1 MEKKSQHESTDI
13 QDYKRGAQAGVP
25 IIVGYLSIGLAFG
38 LLAKTTGI
46 TLLESILFS
55 SVVYAGASQFMA
67 LTLMAMGS
75 GALGIII
82 TTFLVNFRHFLMSAS
97 LSAKLKDGG
106 GRFLPLLAFGITDE
120 TFSVASFEKGRLS
133 TGYMLGLNIVS
144 YASWNAG
151 TIIGYILGGTLPA
164 SLQASMGVALYAMF
178 IALITPVAKKSHKV
192 AALAILSGL
201 VNTLVAK
208 YTPLPQGW
216 SIIIAILSV
225 SIFGLFVFD
234 ETEVESL

>member
-1 MEKKSQHESTDI
+1 MDKNSQHESTI
-13 QDYKRGAQAGVP
+13 KQDYIRGARAGFP

-46 TLLESILFS
+46 SLLESVLFS

-97 LSAKLKDGG
+97 LSAKLKDGA

-133 TGYMLGLNIVS
+133 PEYMLGLNLVS
-144 YASWNAG
+144 YAAWNGG
-151 TIIGYILGGTLPA
+151 TVLGFILGSTLPQ

-208 YTPLPQGW
+208 YTAVPQGW

-225 SIFGLFVFD
+225 STFGLFLFD
-234 ETEVESL
+234 EGEVESL